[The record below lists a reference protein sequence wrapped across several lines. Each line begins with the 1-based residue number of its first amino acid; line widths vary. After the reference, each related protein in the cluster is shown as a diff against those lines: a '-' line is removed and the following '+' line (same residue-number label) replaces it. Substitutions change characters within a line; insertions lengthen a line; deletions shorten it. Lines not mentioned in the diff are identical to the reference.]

1 MKILNVDSFMCYITG
16 HIYTVQENKKY
27 LCESRIFDMDVEVI
41 YNEMFY
47 RYQLWYLKCIISQ
60 FPINTTRQL

>member
-1 MKILNVDSFMCYITG
+1 MCYITG

-47 RYQLWYLKCIISQ
+47 IAIPNKYNKAVMSY
-60 FPINTTRQL
+60 

>member
-1 MKILNVDSFMCYITG
+1 
-16 HIYTVQENKKY
+16 
-27 LCESRIFDMDVEVI
+27 MDVEVM